1 MLILCWWYDDLLYI
15 TYTWKEK
22 IYDSDD
28 LPLTQMVIKHNS
40 EVNDAD
46 KNAEDEEDDANFSEM
61 SDEGSNEGKF
71 LFVVDIESLR

>member
-1 MLILCWWYDDLLYI
+1 
-15 TYTWKEK
+15 
-22 IYDSDD
+22 
-28 LPLTQMVIKHNS
+28 MVIKHNS

-46 KNAEDEEDDANFSEM
+46 KNAEDEEDDAIFLEM